1 MEKGKKAKEIQV
13 QQRQE
18 ELKNAGRYLIDL
30 IRYSFHGEVPKE
42 KPEKCSWELVFRLA
56 KSNSVE
62 NTVSPAI
69 QRYEQEIPEGIAK
82 EWKAA
87 QNQTIYRLIRFDLE
101 RKQILAKMAEAGLSV
116 LPLKG
121 IYVAGYY
128 PFPGMR
134 WMCDNDILY
143 GYVETEPEGGY
154 RFRGQ
159 TEQEE
164 NSWNKRAEQELQKIM
179 EELGYKA
186 EHLGGAHDVY
196 QKAPFFNFEMHHR
209 LAEADSITGEY
220 YQNPW
225 KHAKQNDKNK
235 QFYYFSDE
243 DEYIYLITHAYKHFA
258 HAGCGI
264 RTLADEYAILSK
276 KTELDWKYVKTELEK
291 LELDT
296 FEEKLRNTAQN
307 AFSEK
312 GELRC
317 EDWEMI
323 FYMLGCGTYGTTGNM
338 IRNRLKEMKKNL
350 REGEDVR
357 QSYMRER
364 VWISEAKMKEFHPF
378 FYRYKIFRVFLPVY
392 RVIKG
397 MILHPRRLI
406 AEWKAWRT
414 FQ

>member
-18 ELKNAGRYLIDL
+18 ELKNAGRYLIGL
-30 IRYSFHGEVPKE
+30 IRCSFRGEVPKE

-62 NTVSPAI
+62 STASPAI
-69 QRYEQEIPEGIAK
+69 QRYGQEIPEKIAK

-87 QNQTIYRLIRFDLE
+87 QNQTIYRQLRFDLE
-101 RKQILAKMAEAGLSV
+101 REQILAKMAEAGLSV

-143 GYVETEPEGGY
+143 GYVESDPEGGY

-159 TEQEE
+159 TEQEQ
-164 NSWNKRAEQELQKIM
+164 NDWNKKAEQELQKIM

-196 QKAPFFNFEMHHR
+196 QKEPFFNFEMHHR
-209 LAEADSITGEY
+209 LAEADSIIGEY

-225 KHAKQNDKNK
+225 KRAKQNDKNK

-296 FEEKLRNTAQN
+296 FEEKLRATAQN

-338 IRNRLKEMKKNL
+338 IRNRLEETKKNL
-350 REGEDVR
+350 KAGEDVR
-357 QSYMRER
+357 RSYMKER
-364 VWISEAKMKEFHPF
+364 VWISEAKMKEFYPF
-378 FYRYKIFRVFLPVY
+378 FYRHKIFRVFLPVY

>member
-1 MEKGKKAKEIQV
+1 MEQGKRAKEIQV

-18 ELKNAGRYLIDL
+18 ELKDAGRYLIDL
-30 IRYSFHGEVPKE
+30 ICCSFHGEVPKE

-62 NTVSPAI
+62 STASPAI
-69 QRYEQEIPEGIAK
+69 QRYGQEIPEEIVK

-87 QNQTIYRLIRFDLE
+87 QNQTIYRQLRFDLE
-101 RKQILAKMAEAGLSV
+101 REQILAKMAEAGLSV

-143 GYVETEPEGGY
+143 GYVESDPEGGY
-154 RFRGQ
+154 CFRGQ
-159 TEQEE
+159 TEQEQ
-164 NSWNKRAEQELQKIM
+164 NNWNKKAEKELQKIM

-196 QKAPFFNFEMHHR
+196 QKEPFFNFEMHHR

-225 KHAKQNDKNK
+225 KCAKQNDKNK

-296 FEEKLRNTAQN
+296 FEEKLRATAQN

-338 IRNRLKEMKKNL
+338 IRNRLKETKKNL

-357 QSYMRER
+357 QS
-364 VWISEAKMKEFHPF
+364 
-378 FYRYKIFRVFLPVY
+378 
-392 RVIKG
+392 
-397 MILHPRRLI
+397 
-406 AEWKAWRT
+406 
-414 FQ
+414 

>member
-18 ELKNAGRYLIDL
+18 ELKNAGRYLIGL
-30 IRYSFHGEVPKE
+30 IRCSFHGEVPKE
-42 KPEKCSWELVFRLA
+42 KPEKCSWELVFRLV

-62 NTVSPAI
+62 STASPAI
-69 QRYEQEIPEGIAK
+69 QRYGQEIPEEIAK

-87 QNQTIYRLIRFDLE
+87 QNQTIYRQLRFDLE
-101 RKQILAKMAEAGLSV
+101 REQILMKMAEAGLSV

-143 GYVETEPEGGY
+143 GYVESEPEGGY

-159 TEQEE
+159 TEQEQ
-164 NSWNKRAEQELQKIM
+164 NNWNKKAEQELQKIM

-196 QKAPFFNFEMHHR
+196 QKEPFFNFEMHHR

-225 KHAKQNDKNK
+225 KRAKQNDKNK

-291 LELDT
+291 LELDI
-296 FEEKLRNTAQN
+296 FEEKLRATAQN

-323 FYMLGCGTYGTTGNM
+323 FYMLGCGTYGTTDNM
-338 IRNRLKEMKKNL
+338 IRNRLKETKKNL
-350 REGEDVR
+350 RAGEDVR
-357 QSYMRER
+357 QSYMKER
-364 VWISEAKMKEFHPF
+364 VWITEAKMKEFYPF
-378 FYRYKIFRVFLPVY
+378 FYRHKVFRVFLPVY

>member
-1 MEKGKKAKEIQV
+1 MF
-13 QQRQE
+13 
-18 ELKNAGRYLIDL
+18 L
-30 IRYSFHGEVPKE
+30 
-42 KPEKCSWELVFRLA
+42 ELVFRLA

-62 NTVSPAI
+62 STASPAI
-69 QRYEQEIPEGIAK
+69 QRYGQEIPEEIAK

-87 QNQTIYRLIRFDLE
+87 QNQTIYRQLRFDLE
-101 RKQILAKMAEAGLSV
+101 REQILAKMAEAGLSV

-143 GYVETEPEGGY
+143 GYVESDPEGGY
-154 RFRGQ
+154 CFRGQ
-159 TEQEE
+159 TEQEQ
-164 NSWNKRAEQELQKIM
+164 NNWNEKAEQELQKIM

-196 QKAPFFNFEMHHR
+196 QKEPFFNFEMHHR

-225 KHAKQNDKNK
+225 KRAKQNAKNK

-296 FEEKLRNTAQN
+296 FE
-307 AFSEK
+307 
-312 GELRC
+312 
-317 EDWEMI
+317 
-323 FYMLGCGTYGTTGNM
+323 
-338 IRNRLKEMKKNL
+338 KN
-350 REGEDVR
+350 
-357 QSYMRER
+357 
-364 VWISEAKMKEFHPF
+364 
-378 FYRYKIFRVFLPVY
+378 
-392 RVIKG
+392 
-397 MILHPRRLI
+397 
-406 AEWKAWRT
+406 
-414 FQ
+414 

>member
-18 ELKNAGRYLIDL
+18 ELKNAGRYLIGL
-30 IRYSFHGEVPKE
+30 IHCSFHGEVPKE

-62 NTVSPAI
+62 STASPAI
-69 QRYEQEIPEGIAK
+69 QRYGQEIPEGIAK

-87 QNQTIYRLIRFDLE
+87 QNQTIYRQLRFDLE
-101 RKQILAKMAEAGLSV
+101 REQILMKMAEAGLSV

-143 GYVETEPEGGY
+143 GYVESDPEGGY

-159 TEQEE
+159 TEQEQ
-164 NSWNKRAEQELQKIM
+164 NNWNKKAEKELQKIM

-196 QKAPFFNFEMHHR
+196 QKEPFFNFEMHHR

-225 KHAKQNDKNK
+225 KCAKQNDKNK

-296 FEEKLRNTAQN
+296 FEEKLRATAQN

-338 IRNRLKEMKKNL
+338 IRNRLKETKKNL

-357 QSYMRER
+357 QSYMKER
-364 VWISEAKMKEFHPF
+364 VWISEAKMKEFYPF
-378 FYRYKIFRVFLPVY
+378 FYRHKIFRVFLPVY

>member
-18 ELKNAGRYLIDL
+18 ELKNAGRYLIGL
-30 IRYSFHGEVPKE
+30 IRCSFHGEVPKE

-62 NTVSPAI
+62 STASPAI
-69 QRYEQEIPEGIAK
+69 QRYGQEIPEGIAK

-87 QNQTIYRLIRFDLE
+87 QNQTIYRQLRFDLE
-101 RKQILAKMAEAGLSV
+101 REQILAKMAEAGLSV

-143 GYVETEPEGGY
+143 GYVEADPEGGY

-159 TEQEE
+159 TEQEQ
-164 NSWNKRAEQELQKIM
+164 NSWNKKAEQKLQKIM

-196 QKAPFFNFEMHHR
+196 QKEPFFNFEMHHR

-225 KHAKQNDKNK
+225 KGAKQNDKNK

-338 IRNRLKEMKKNL
+338 IRNRLKETKKNL

-357 QSYMRER
+357 QSYMKER
-364 VWISEAKMKEFHPF
+364 VWISEAKMKEFYPF
-378 FYRYKIFRVFLPVY
+378 FYRHKIFRVFLPVY

>member
-18 ELKNAGRYLIDL
+18 ELKNAGRYLIGL
-30 IRYSFHGEVPKE
+30 IRCSFHGEVLKE

-62 NTVSPAI
+62 STASPAI
-69 QRYEQEIPEGIAK
+69 QRYGQEIPEGIAK

-87 QNQTIYRLIRFDLE
+87 QNQTIYRQLRFDLE
-101 RKQILAKMAEAGLSV
+101 REQILAKMAEAGLSV

-143 GYVETEPEGGY
+143 GYVETEPEGEY

-164 NSWNKRAEQELQKIM
+164 NGWNKKAEQELQKIM
-179 EELGYKA
+179 EGLGYKA

-225 KHAKQNDKNK
+225 KRAKQNDKNK

-276 KTELDWKYVKTELEK
+276 KTELDWNYVKTELEK

-338 IRNRLKEMKKNL
+338 IRNRLEETKKNL

-357 QSYMRER
+357 QSYMKER
-364 VWISEAKMKEFHPF
+364 VWISEAKMKEFYPF
-378 FYRYKIFRVFLPVY
+378 FYRHKTFRVFLPVY

>member
-18 ELKNAGRYLIDL
+18 ELKKAGRYLIDL
-30 IRYSFHGEVPKE
+30 IRCSFHGEIPRE
-42 KPEKCSWELVFRLA
+42 KPEKCSWELLFRLA

-62 NTVSPAI
+62 STASPAI
-69 QRYEQEIPEGIAK
+69 QRYGQEIPEGIAK

-87 QNQTIYRLIRFDLE
+87 QNQTIYRQLRFDLE
-101 RKQILAKMAEAGLSV
+101 REQILAKMAEAGLSV

-143 GYVETEPEGGY
+143 GYVESDPEGGY

-159 TEQEE
+159 TEQEQ
-164 NSWNKRAEQELQKIM
+164 NNWNKKAEKELQKIM

-196 QKAPFFNFEMHHR
+196 QKEPFFNFEMHHR

-225 KHAKQNDKNK
+225 KCAKQNDKNK

-276 KTELDWKYVKTELEK
+276 KTELDWNYVKTELEK

-338 IRNRLKEMKKNL
+338 IRNRLEETKKNL

-357 QSYMRER
+357 QSYMKER
-364 VWISEAKMKEFHPF
+364 VWISEAKMKEFYPF
-378 FYRYKIFRVFLPVY
+378 FYRHKTFRVFLPVY